1 MKKAKRMTKDQI
13 EKKKKNIIRTFIII
27 VALIVIAIIGYIA
40 NEFIILDNNKTTN
53 LIINNRNVTG
63 NLKNEI
69 LFQEDE
75 IYLSKEDLQNFF
87 DKYIYEDKEN
97 NQIITTY
104 EDKIAVIGFEENKM
118 TVNGSEKS
126 TYAHAIKQGDT
137 IYLPI
142 SEMKDVYGIDIEY
155 IEETKVLALDSI
167 AREQKKAI
175 INKSAAVKSTKN
187 FIAKTVDRVS
197 KGESIIV
204 IAEEGDHTKIR
215 TEQGKIGY
223 VKTKI
228 ISNTVVTRQNIEK
241 TKQIEGKVNLV
252 WDYYSQVA
260 TAPDRKDTTI
270 DGINVVSPAFFHLNS
285 EGQLEENIGQAG
297 EEYINWAHS
306 NGYKVWPMI
315 QNAGSGMM
323 DVTSS
328 IMNSYTKRQEL
339 IESIINYCVQYN
351 IDGINIDFENMKQED
366 VDLFSRFIIELEPRL
381 KEIGLVLSVDVTAPD
396 GAATWSLCFD
406 RAVLGDVA
414 DYLIFM
420 AYDQY
425 GGSST
430 VSGTTAG
437 YDWIEL
443 NLKKFLE
450 TYEVESDKL
459 ILAVPL
465 YARLWEE
472 DSNGK
477 VIGQE
482 PIPMNEIQETIPQN
496 ASKTWDDNLKQNYV
510 EYEEDGTK
518 YKIWIEDIESLKAK
532 ISLISEY
539 NLGGIAAWE
548 KGMETDEVWQVIK
561 DNLF

>member
-204 IAEEGDHTKIR
+204 IAEEGDRTKIR

-430 VSGTTAG
+430 VAGTTAG

-532 ISLISEY
+532 KSLISEY

>member
-204 IAEEGDHTKIR
+204 IAEEGDRTKIR

-430 VSGTTAG
+430 VAGTTAG

-496 ASKTWDDNLKQNYV
+496 ASKTWADNLKQNYV